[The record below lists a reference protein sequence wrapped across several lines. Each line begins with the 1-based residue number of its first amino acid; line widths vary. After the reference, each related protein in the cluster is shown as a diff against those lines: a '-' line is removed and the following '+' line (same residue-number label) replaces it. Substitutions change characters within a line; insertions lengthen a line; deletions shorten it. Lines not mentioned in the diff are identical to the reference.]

1 MCGAFFMAAFKA
13 CFEERTEKSPMP
25 CEARRDF
32 LFVAPRKTS
41 WITESNPAPRR
52 RYPNPCIILLEIIPL
67 ANINFLL

>member
-32 LFVAPRKTS
+32 LFVAP
-41 WITESNPAPRR
+41 PQD
-52 RYPNPCIILLEIIPL
+52 ILDH
-67 ANINFLL
+67 

>member
-41 WITESNPAPRR
+41 WITESNPAKTPKGVCR
-52 RYPNPCIILLEIIPL
+52 PPQDIMDH
-67 ANINFLL
+67 

>member
-32 LFVAPRKTS
+32 LFVAPARHPGSLKV
-41 WITESNPAPRR
+41 IQPKRR
-52 RYPNPCIILLEIIPL
+52 RAFVAPPQDIMDH
-67 ANINFLL
+67 